1 MNNIFT
7 IMKKELF
14 RYFTDRRMLFTTI
27 LLPGLMI
34 YIVYS
39 FMGNAMS
46 SQFNV
51 ADDYK
56 TSVYAI
62 DVPESLKTVF
72 DSMNLDCLDTE
83 KSIDEMKMQIESQEC
98 DLLVVFPKDFDVAV
112 AAYDSLTSTLPAPQV
127 EIYYNSSKTES
138 SSGYAMLTET
148 LNQYESSMINK
159 FDVNTN
165 AEIKYDL
172 ASDKDI
178 TGQIFSMLLPMLL
191 MTFIFSACMSIAPE
205 SISGEKERG
214 TLTTLLVTP
223 VRRSEIAIGKIFALS
238 ILALLSGLSSFAGTA
253 LSLPKLMALEGSEDL
268 GVSVDVYGIQDYA
281 LLLMIILCSV
291 LLIIALISIVSAY
304 ARSVKEANT
313 YVSPLM
319 IVTML
324 ISLSTMFGG
333 GVMQQR
339 YMYLIP
345 IYNSVQC
352 MSSVFLFSVD
362 AVNVIITFA
371 SNLVYA
377 GGLVWLLAKM
387 FNSEKIMF
395 SK

>member
-14 RYFTDRRMLFTTI
+14 RYLSDRRMLLTTI

-39 FMGNAMS
+39 IMGQAMS
-46 SQFNV
+46 SQFEV
-51 ADDYK
+51 KDDYK
-56 TSVYAI
+56 TSVFML
-62 DVPESLKTVF
+62 DTPQSLKPVF
-72 DSMNLDCLDTE
+72 DSLNLDYRGAD
-83 KSIDEMKMQIESQEC
+83 KSMDEMKMQVENQDC
-98 DLLVVFPKDFDVAV
+98 DLIVVFPKNFEQAV
-112 AAYDSLTSTLPAPQV
+112 AAYDSMTAQTPAPQV

-138 SSGYAMLTET
+138 ASGYSMITEV

-159 FDVNTN
+159 FDIN
-165 AEIKYDL
+165 ANADGGYDL

-178 TGQIFSMLLPMLL
+178 TGKIFSMLFPMLL
-191 MTFIFSACMSIAPE
+191 MTFIFSACTSLAPE

-223 VRRSEIAIGKIFALS
+223 VRRSEIAIGKILALS
-238 ILALLSGLSSFAGTA
+238 ILALLSGLSSFTGTA
-253 LSLPKLMALEGSEDL
+253 LSLPKLMAMSGDDV
-268 GVSVDVYGIQDYA
+268 GVNVNVYHVQDYA
-281 LLLMIILCSV
+281 LLLMIVLCSV
-291 LLIIALISIVSAY
+291 LLIISLISVVSAY
-304 ARSVKEANT
+304 AKNVKEAGT

-319 IVTML
+319 IIIMIVS
-324 ISLSTMFGG
+324 ISTMFGNG
-333 GVMQQR
+333 TPQEN
-339 YMYLIP
+339 YWYLIP

-352 MSSVFLFSVD
+352 MSSVFLFSVN
-362 AVNVIITFA
+362 AVHVMITFV

-377 GGLVWLLAKM
+377 GIFVWVLTRM

>member
-14 RYFTDRRMLFTTI
+14 RYLSDRRMLLTTI

-39 FMGNAMS
+39 IMGQAMS
-46 SQFNV
+46 SQFEV
-51 ADDYK
+51 KDDYK
-56 TSVYAI
+56 TSVFML
-62 DVPESLKTVF
+62 DTPQSLKPVF
-72 DSMNLDCLDTE
+72 DSLNLDYRDAD
-83 KSIDEMKMQIESQEC
+83 KSMDEMKMQVENQDC
-98 DLLVVFPKDFDVAV
+98 DLIVVFPKNFEQAV
-112 AAYDSLTSTLPAPQV
+112 AAYDSMTAQTPAPQV

-138 SSGYAMLTET
+138 ASGYSMITEV

-159 FDVNTN
+159 FDIN
-165 AEIKYDL
+165 ANADGGYDL

-178 TGQIFSMLLPMLL
+178 TGKIFSMLFPMLL
-191 MTFIFSACMSIAPE
+191 MTFIFSACTSLAPE

-223 VRRSEIAIGKIFALS
+223 VRRSEIAIGKILALS
-238 ILALLSGLSSFAGTA
+238 ILALLSGLSSFTGTA
-253 LSLPKLMALEGSEDL
+253 LSLPKLMAMSGDDV
-268 GVSVDVYGIQDYA
+268 GVNVNVYHVQDYA
-281 LLLMIILCSV
+281 LLLMIVLCSV
-291 LLIIALISIVSAY
+291 LLIISLISVVSAY
-304 ARSVKEANT
+304 AKNVKEAGT

-319 IVTML
+319 IIIMIVS
-324 ISLSTMFGG
+324 ISTMFGNG
-333 GVMQQR
+333 TPQGN
-339 YMYLIP
+339 YWYLIP

-352 MSSVFLFSVD
+352 MSSVFLFSVN
-362 AVNVIITFA
+362 AVHVMITFV

-377 GGLVWLLAKM
+377 GIFVWVLTRM